1 MVSPYATFLLVCFL
15 DLISVSFIVPY
26 LDIHAKE
33 LGFNYV
39 QIGLVWAVYPL
50 CQIVSSPVI
59 GSLGDVTSRKQVLLT
74 CVIICSCAYFCL
86 GVVSSLYVFLSL
98 RIVLGIFKQ
107 TQILTRALA
116 PEYIHEPNK
125 VFILY
130 GKLLSLGSFG
140 QTLGSF
146 ISKYPIETYPRYG
159 FTFMCV
165 ILSIFFGVNAAL
177 INSLP
182 ETKTREE
189 KKEETSDT
197 SLRKTSLLASAVT
210 TIKHTYYTL
219 YNINWLN
226 LWDIL
231 LFKLLMSIST
241 GLYYNNFRIYL
252 KNRYDLSN
260 VSIVCILLF
269 EAIISSIVNN
279 SVAFIN
285 KLYINDRDYSQRVF
299 HTFLGIVLTLVAL
312 GMVSSLP
319 LYVLLLVPKAVS
331 FALAR
336 IVTLAVVMSRSAPS
350 NRGTLIG
357 ALYSASSLA
366 YIITPI
372 IGGLIIEY
380 LSISYMYFV
389 ASLFAAT
396 GLVIS
401 QMRIRFVKEM
411 IK

>member
-15 DLISVSFIVPY
+15 DLVSVSFIVPY
-26 LDIHAKE
+26 LDIHVKE
-33 LGFNYV
+33 LGFSYI
-39 QIGLVWAVYPL
+39 QTGLVWVVYPL

-59 GSLGDVTSRKQVLLT
+59 GSLGDVTSRKQLLLI
-74 CVIICSCAYFCL
+74 CIFICSCAYFWL
-86 GVVSSLYVFLSL
+86 GIASSLYVFLSL

-116 PEYIHEPNK
+116 PEYIHEPSK
-125 VFILY
+125 VSILY

-146 ISKYPIETYPRYG
+146 LSSYPIETYPRSG
-159 FTFMCV
+159 FTFMCGV
-165 ILSIFFGVNAAL
+165 LSIFFGINAAL
-177 INSLP
+177 INALP
-182 ETKTREE
+182 ETKTKEEE
-189 KKEETSDT
+189 KPDT
-197 SLRKTSLLASAVT
+197 SERKSSPIASVVT
-210 TIKHTYYTL
+210 TYKHTCNTL
-219 YNINWLN
+219 YNVNWLS

-252 KNRYDLSN
+252 KTEYDISN

-269 EAIISSIVNN
+269 EAIIASIVNN

-312 GMVSSLP
+312 GMVSSFP

-336 IVTLAVVMSRSAPS
+336 IVTLAVVMSRSSPS

-357 ALYSASSLA
+357 ALYSASSIA
-366 YIITPI
+366 YIVTPI
-372 IGGLIIEY
+372 IGGLIIQY
-380 LSISYMYFV
+380 LGISYMYFV

-401 QMRIRFVKEM
+401 QMRTRFVKQK